1 MYYLKEIEKYTN
13 GKIINGNPEIKL
25 KEYSLLKEKHQPGEF
40 FIPIKFK
47 NTNREEFILEA
58 VKSGAI
64 GFMINK
70 NSENYSSIVDQAKQI
85 NPEIGIIEIEDVNQ
99 AIYQLGLE
107 SRERNI
113 DKPIIAVT
121 GSVGKTTLCSLISKV
136 LETEIKVLHDFKNE
150 NNNTRWHIARDLLY
164 LENYDMAVI
173 ELGISNIGTMTQL
186 SKLVKPSIA
195 VINQISMAHIN
206 NLKTEEN
213 ILKEKMHITDYIKD
227 KKILFVNNDNCYLQ
241 TVEKSELY
249 VKKEYSSKEAYD
261 IQEENGKL
269 SFKAKV
275 YGKETRIST

>member
-25 KEYSLLKEKHQPGEF
+25 KEYSLLKENHQPGEF

-47 NTNREEFILEA
+47 DTNREEFILEA

-70 NSENYSSIVDQAKQI
+70 NSENYISIINQAKQI
-85 NPEIGIIEIEDVNQ
+85 NPEICIVEVEDVNK

-150 NNNTRWHIARDLLY
+150 NNNTRWHVARDLLY

-195 VINQISMAHIN
+195 VINQISAAHIN
-206 NLKTEEN
+206 NLKTEETV
-213 ILKEKMHITDYIKD
+213 LEEKMHITDFIKD
-227 KKILFVNNDNCYLQ
+227 EKILFVNNDNSYLQ
-241 TVEKSELY
+241 TVEKSKRY
-249 VKKEYSSKEAYD
+249 DKREYASKEAYD

-269 SFKAKV
+269 SFKTKI
-275 YGKETRIST
+275 YGKETRFQS

>member
-13 GKIINGNPEIKL
+13 GKIVNGNPEIKL
-25 KEYSLLKEKHQPGEF
+25 KEYSLLKENHQPGEF

-47 NTNREEFILEA
+47 DTNREEFILEA
-58 VKSGAI
+58 VKAGAI
-64 GFMINK
+64 GFLINK
-70 NSENYSSIVDQAKQI
+70 NSENYISIINQAKQI
-85 NPEIGIIEIEDVNQ
+85 NPEIGIVEVEDVNQ

-136 LETEIKVLHDFKNE
+136 LETQIKVLHDFKNE
-150 NNNTRWHIARDLLY
+150 NNNTRWHVARDLLY
-164 LENYDMAVI
+164 FENYDMAVI
-173 ELGISNIGTMTQL
+173 ELGISNFGTMTQL
-186 SKLVKPSIA
+186 SQLVKPSIA
-195 VINQISMAHIN
+195 VINQIGKAHIN

-213 ILKEKMHITDYIKD
+213 ILKEKMHITDFIKD
-227 KKILFVNNDNCYLQ
+227 KKILFVNVDNAYLQ

-249 VKKEYSSKEAYD
+249 DKKEYASKEAYD

-269 SFKAKV
+269 SFKTKI
-275 YGKETRIST
+275 YGKETRIQP

>member
-25 KEYSLLKEKHQPGEF
+25 KEYSLLKGEHQPGEF
-40 FIPIKFK
+40 FIPIQFK
-47 NTNREEFILEA
+47 GVNREEFILEA
-58 VKSGAI
+58 VKAGAK
-64 GFMINK
+64 GFLINRS
-70 NSENYSSIVDQAKQI
+70 SENYISIINQAKQI
-85 NPEIGIIEIEDVNQ
+85 NPEICIVEVEDVNQ

-107 SRERNI
+107 SRKRNI

-136 LETEIKVLHDFKNE
+136 LETQIKVLHDFKNE
-150 NNNTRWHIARDLLY
+150 NNNTRWHVARDLLY

-195 VINQISMAHIN
+195 VINQIGKAHIN
-206 NLKTEEN
+206 NLKTEETV
-213 ILKEKMHITDYIKD
+213 LEEKMHITDFIKD
-227 KKILFVNNDNCYLQ
+227 EKILFVNNDNSYLQ
-241 TVEKSELY
+241 TVEKSEQY
-249 VKKEYSSKEAYD
+249 DKREYASKEAYN

-269 SFKAKV
+269 SFKTKI
-275 YGKETRIST
+275 YGKETRIQS

>member
-13 GKIINGNPEIKL
+13 GKIINGNPEIKI
-25 KEYSLLKEKHQPGEF
+25 KEYSLSKENHQLGEF

-47 NTNREEFILEA
+47 DTNREEFILEA

-64 GFMINK
+64 GFMLNK
-70 NSENYSSIVDQAKQI
+70 NSENYISIINQAKQI
-85 NPEIGIIEIEDVNQ
+85 NPEICIVEVEDVNQ

-136 LETEIKVLHDFKNE
+136 LETQIKVLHDFKNE
-150 NNNTRWHIARDLLY
+150 NNNTRWHVARDLLY

-195 VINQISMAHIN
+195 VINQIGKAHIN
-206 NLKTEEN
+206 NLKTEETV
-213 ILKEKMHITDYIKD
+213 LEEKMHITDFIKD
-227 KKILFVNNDNCYLQ
+227 EKILFVNNDNFYLQ
-241 TVEKSELY
+241 TVEKSEQY
-249 VKKEYSSKEAYD
+249 DKREYASKEAYD

-269 SFKAKV
+269 SFKTKI
-275 YGKETRIST
+275 YGKETRFQS

>member
-25 KEYSLLKEKHQPGEF
+25 KEYSLLKENHQPGEF

-47 NTNREEFILEA
+47 DTNREEFILEA

-70 NSENYSSIVDQAKQI
+70 NSENYISIINQAKQI
-85 NPEIGIIEIEDVNQ
+85 NPEICIVEVEDVNK

-150 NNNTRWHIARDLLY
+150 NNNTRWHVARDLLY

-186 SKLVKPSIA
+186 SKLVKPSIE
-195 VINQISMAHIN
+195 VINQISAAHIN
-206 NLKTEEN
+206 NLKTEETV
-213 ILKEKMHITDYIKD
+213 LEEKMHITDFIKD
-227 KKILFVNNDNCYLQ
+227 EKILFVNNDNSYLQ
-241 TVEKSELY
+241 TVEKSKRY
-249 VKKEYSSKEAYD
+249 DKREYASKEAYD

-269 SFKAKV
+269 SFKTKI
-275 YGKETRIST
+275 YGKETRFQS